1 MEIDYRAIGKRVKN
15 ARINAHITQEELSET
30 INMSLSHISNIETG
44 NTKLSLPTLITIADA
59 LSVTADDL
67 LCDNNS
73 QSVTVYQNELQ
84 KLVADCSYHEMRI
97 ITDIVQAAV
106 ISLRQ
111 NDNNLKKQNSAYNN
125 HQSIPTGY
133 IIADSFFQ
141 NGAL

>member
-44 NTKLSLPTLITIADA
+44 NTKLSLPALITIANA

-73 QSVTVYQNELQ
+73 QSVIVYQNELQ
-84 KLVADCSYHEMRI
+84 KLVSDCSYHEMRI
-97 ITDIVQAAV
+97 ITDIVQTV
-106 ISLRQ
+106 ITSLRK
-111 NDNNLKKQNSAYNN
+111 NDNT
-125 HQSIPTGY
+125 P
-133 IIADSFFQ
+133 
-141 NGAL
+141 